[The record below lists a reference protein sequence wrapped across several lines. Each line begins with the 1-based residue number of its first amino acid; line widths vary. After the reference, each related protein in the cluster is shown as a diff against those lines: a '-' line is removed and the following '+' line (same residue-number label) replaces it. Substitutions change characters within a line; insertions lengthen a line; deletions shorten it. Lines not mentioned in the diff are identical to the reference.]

1 MENILKKDPVIALD
15 AMGGEGAPW
24 SVLAGANNILL
35 TKPNVK
41 FVLYGNQKDLNSE
54 LSKFTNLKSRCEII
68 HTEEVISPETRP
80 SFAVRN
86 SKNTSM
92 GQAVNA
98 VKDGVADAIV
108 SSGNT
113 GALMAISKLA
123 LRTLP
128 QIDRPAIATLLP
140 TLRNKSVM
148 LDLGA
153 NAECSAENLFQ
164 FAFMGDAFA
173 KAVLGLSSPTI
184 GLLNIGSEDVKGNEI
199 VKAASAMLK
208 AENIPINFIGY
219 IEGNDIAEGTA
230 DVIVTDGFSGNIALK
245 TAEGTAQACK
255 YFFKQAFESSF
266 IAKLGGLLAAPALRR
281 TLKKL
286 DHRLYNGA
294 MFLGLNGI
302 VVKSHGSADE
312 LAFANAISVAV
323 ELVYHDINAKI
334 NREISSSQEFITI

>member
-1 MENILKKDPVIALD
+1 MLKKEPVIALD
-15 AMGGEGAPW
+15 AMGGEKAPRA
-24 SVLAGANNILL
+24 VLAGANSILL
-35 TKPNVK
+35 SNKPSVK
-41 FVLYGNQKDLNSE
+41 FILYGNKKE
-54 LSKFTNLKSRCEII
+54 LDAELYKFTKLKSNCDIV
-68 HTEEVISPETRP
+68 HTDQIVSAETKP

-86 SKNTSM
+86 GKSTSM
-92 GQAVNA
+92 WQAINA
-98 VKDGVADAIV
+98 VKEGVADAVV

-140 TLRNKSVM
+140 TVRNKSVM

-173 KAVLGLSSPTI
+173 KVVLGLSNPTI
-184 GLLNIGSEDVKGNEI
+184 GLLNIGSEDVKGNEV
-199 VKAASAMLK
+199 VKTASAMLK

-245 TAEGTAQACK
+245 TAEGTAEACK
-255 YFFKQAFESSF
+255 YFFKKAFESSF
-266 IAKLGGLLAAPALRR
+266 IAKLGGLLSAPSLRKALKR
-281 TLKKL
+281 L

-302 VVKSHGSADE
+302 VVKSHGSADD
-312 LAFANAISVAV
+312 LAFSNAISVAI
-323 ELVYHDINAKI
+323 ELVMHDINARI
-334 NREISSSQEFITI
+334 SREINSSQEFITI